1 MSNYIRDTLEDHFP
15 LTITP
20 AIASAIVRYTTSFEV
35 ANMNALSTPYLGL
48 VPIKFKESFKQE
60 FFDLLNVDS
69 SVITKLFN
77 THRED
82 TFAGVSLKALIP
94 SVKQGMIAE
103 ERIYKEQGIS
113 TTTINKVIKTIPSI
127 NTNFKVVSDPFN
139 LFTNYTVYKIL
150 NSDIPEKLKKESASA
165 VLKLLQ
171 YKYFTSLV
179 NYRFRFKPSEAV
191 MRSTIEQLSERF
203 DIRRYGT
210 WKNVMDTRVADILSE
225 DSLHSKAL
233 TTFTDDKAVLYLITD
248 FQTRIRNQLNI
259 FVEEYMRVKQTGDII
274 GDYGSTGTDS
284 ESGEKVLLDQEDR
297 LTTAILKVYTD
308 SLTTSRWLFEPA
320 IKITASLFTALNV
333 SIFRKYLIA
342 YSEYA
347 VVKNNQGNKEEVKEK
362 NGEVLYIGPY
372 VFTHQTIQQSIRY
385 CVRNNVD
392 ISKPVEVLK
401 TVRAVMSSSRVS
413 DSNILAVRASSG
425 YICDQINITDRSATV
440 SALRIGLII
449 YMVLLVLKEMK

>member
-1 MSNYIRDTLEDHFP
+1 MSTYIRDTLEEHFP

-60 FFDLLNVDS
+60 FFDLFNVDGNAIAKFFS
-69 SVITKLFN
+69 

-82 TFAGVSLKALIP
+82 TFAGVSLKSLLP
-94 SVKQGMIAE
+94 SVRKGIVDE
-103 ERIYKEQGIS
+103 EKNYKEQGIS
-113 TTTINKVIKTIPSI
+113 TSTINKVIKTIPSI

-139 LFTNYTVYKIL
+139 LFTNFAVYKIL
-150 NSDIPEKLKKESASA
+150 SSSIPDKLKQDAAAA

-191 MRSTIEQLSERF
+191 MRTTIEQLSDRF

-210 WKNVMDTRVADILSE
+210 WKNVMDARVADILGK
-225 DSLHSKAL
+225 DSIHTKAL
-233 TTFTDDKAVLYLITD
+233 TTFTDDKSVLYLITD

-320 IKITASLFTALNV
+320 IKITASLFTALNTNL
-333 SIFRKYLIA
+333 FKKYLIA

-347 VVKNNQGNKEEVKEK
+347 VVKNKQGNKEEVKEQ

-372 VFTHQTIQQSIRY
+372 VFTSQCIQQSIRY
-385 CVRNNVD
+385 CLRNGVD

-413 DSNILAVRASSG
+413 DPAILAVRSSSG
-425 YICDQINITDRSATV
+425 YICEQIGIVDRPATQ
-440 SALRIGLII
+440 SALKIGLVV